1 MWVSCVRILDNA
13 RTGRTGH
20 ICVRNIPT
28 QLGPSV
34 VIHLPLLAGL
44 STTTEWKAMIT
55 CKVCENKFISFS
67 ENGLCN
73 ECGEPWS
80 HDQNK
85 QLMTPEPKGWKV
97 SDRQTLAA
105 NKLENGNHVRRKETD
120 WLKVAVSTVL
130 VLFGLALSLAR
141 TARNFGRSFNSHSV
155 NTPAEN
161 TEQHITGVN

>member
-1 MWVSCVRILDNA
+1 
-13 RTGRTGH
+13 
-20 ICVRNIPT
+20 
-28 QLGPSV
+28 
-34 VIHLPLLAGL
+34 
-44 STTTEWKAMIT
+44 MIT
-55 CKVCENKFISFS
+55 CKACENKFISFS
-67 ENGLCN
+67 ESGLCN

-80 HDQNK
+80 HAQGE

-105 NKLENGNHVRRKETD
+105 NKYDNGNPVRRKETD

-130 VLFGLALSLAR
+130 ILFGLALSFAR